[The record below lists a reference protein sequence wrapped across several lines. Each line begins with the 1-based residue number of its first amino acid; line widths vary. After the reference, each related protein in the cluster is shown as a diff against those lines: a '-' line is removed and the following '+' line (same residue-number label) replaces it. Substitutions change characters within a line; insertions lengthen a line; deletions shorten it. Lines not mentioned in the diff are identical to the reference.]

1 MFWKLVAKPLLF
13 LLPAETAHYASMG
26 AFSNLLKIPG
36 LSSFWRF
43 RHFVNDPRLA
53 SEVCG
58 MHFVNPVGLAAG
70 FDKDARWHKQ
80 LGCLGFGHIEV
91 GTITGEGQTGNPQ
104 PRLFRLPTDKA
115 LINRMGFNNAGS
127 AEVARLLTRELHGE
141 PSLQPLGINIG
152 KTKVVSEE
160 NATDDY
166 LKSFRRLFLCADYFT
181 INVSSPNTPGLRKLQ
196 DREQLLQLIP
206 AITELNAELAQ
217 QHKTHRRPIFL
228 KIAPDLTEFQL
239 DDFQHIV
246 EETHLNGIIATNTTI
261 SREDLTTPKSQI
273 DSCGAGGLSG
283 APLTTRSR
291 HLVNQLYRRV
301 GDHVPIIGVGGI
313 LSGADAWQMILAG
326 ASLVQIYTGFI
337 YGGPGTAK
345 RINRYLLQQLEKH
358 GLPNIS
364 AAVGA
369 ADDLDEAAGG

>member
-1 MFWKLVAKPLLF
+1 MLWNLVAKPLLF

-26 AFSNLLKIPG
+26 AFSGLLKVPG
-36 LSSFWRF
+36 LSALWRR

-53 SEVCG
+53 SEICG
-58 MHFVNPVGLAAG
+58 MKFVNPVGLAAG
-70 FDKDARWHKQ
+70 FDKDARWHRE

-91 GTITGEGQTGNPQ
+91 GTITGEGQNGNPR
-104 PRLFRLPTDKA
+104 PRLFRLPTDRA

-127 AEVARLLTRELHGE
+127 KEVARLLTHELHGE
-141 PSLQPLGINIG
+141 PSRQPLGINIG
-152 KTKVVSEE
+152 KTKVVPEE
-160 NATDDY
+160 AATEDY
-166 LKSFRRLFLCADYFT
+166 LKSFRRLFPCADYFT

-206 AITELNAELAQ
+206 AITELNTELAQ
-217 QHKTHRRPIFL
+217 QHNTHCRPVFL

-246 EETHLNGIIATNTTI
+246 EATHLNGIIATNTTI
-261 SREDLTTPKSQI
+261 SREHLATPKSQV
-273 DSCGAGGLSG
+273 DSVGAGGLSG
-283 APLTTRSR
+283 APLTARSR
-291 HLVNQLYRRV
+291 ERVHQLYLRV
-301 GDHVPIIGVGGI
+301 GDQVPIIGVGGI
-313 LSGADAWQMILAG
+313 MSGPDAWQMILAG

-358 GLPNIS
+358 GLSHIS
-364 AAVGA
+364 EAVGA
-369 ADDLDEAAGG
+369 AAELDNNPGN